1 MSIILLG
8 TFFSF
13 LPLQE
18 SKSKNLDGYKFPVY
32 STDFCPRNEA
42 EWKERSNILKCTEQ
56 NGYTCLPNEQ
66 FTELLEFCYT
76 DPWILIEE
84 GLCLYLIKKNSKV
97 HGYNC
102 HNFQFG
108 CPTSSYL
115 STEIY
120 KHPACLLVENGCF
133 YAEPTCKKFFSSV
146 SKDTDERE
154 GRKINTSNRKKSKI
168 YPNTTDDSTAT
179 YLHETTVYVQREID
193 TIEDRKWVLDITLLA
208 LGFLIGVSCIV
219 LIFRKK
225 KEHLKHSCVP
235 SVFIPIPAA
244 KI

>member
-120 KHPACLLVENGCF
+120 KHPVCLLVENGCF
-133 YAEPTCKKFFSSV
+133 YAEPTCKEFFSSV

-154 GRKINTSNRKKSKI
+154 CRKIK
-168 YPNTTDDSTAT
+168 
-179 YLHETTVYVQREID
+179 ID
-193 TIEDRKWVLDITLLA
+193 TIDDRRWVLDITLLG
-208 LGFLIGVSCIV
+208 LGFLIGVSCTV
-219 LIFRKK
+219 LVFRKK
-225 KEHLKHSCVP
+225 SY
-235 SVFIPIPAA
+235 I
-244 KI
+244 KIATKIYRLFK